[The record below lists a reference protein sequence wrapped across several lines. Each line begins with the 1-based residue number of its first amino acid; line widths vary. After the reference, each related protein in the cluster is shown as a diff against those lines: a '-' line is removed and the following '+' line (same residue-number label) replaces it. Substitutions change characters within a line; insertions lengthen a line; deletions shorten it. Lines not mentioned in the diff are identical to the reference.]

1 MQFVNQA
8 DQAER
13 LHAALRARR
22 LTLATAESL
31 TGGALADLVSSVPGA
46 SATYLGGVVSYATA
60 VKQQLLGVSLVTIE
74 THGVVSAQCAA
85 EMARGVRVL
94 LGSDIGVS
102 TTGVAG
108 PDRQEGQPVGTA
120 WLGVALPSG
129 TEAVPVRL
137 PGDRLRI
144 RQLAAISLLDL
155 LRRKL
160 LSMVA

>member
-60 VKQQLLGVSLVTIE
+60 VKQQLLGVSLATIE

-94 LGSDIGVS
+94 LGSDVGVS

-108 PDRQEGQPVGTA
+108 PEHQEGKPVGLVHIA
-120 WLGVALPSG
+120 VDDVEG
-129 TEAVPVRL
+129 TRTHELRL
-137 PGDRLRI
+137 VGDRPEI
-144 RQLAAISLLDL
+144 RATACSHAVSAALEALLDQDL
-155 LRRKL
+155 
-160 LSMVA
+160 